1 MRYSLLLIALAVIDL
16 SGCASG
22 GVPAS
27 QQTMT
32 TQTTRVSA
40 TGYLTPEQSSD
51 LIVVPGAGTIGEQPR
66 FLPASRLTTRDDW
79 RTGASGDPA
88 QRDTA
93 VLMTGD
99 PPR

>member
-1 MRYSLLLIALAVIDL
+1 MRYSLLLIPLAFIGL

-32 TQTTRVSA
+32 TQTIRVSA
-40 TGYLTPEQSSD
+40 AGYLTLEQSSD
-51 LIVVPGAGTIGEQPR
+51 LIVLPGDTTTSVQLR
-66 FLPASRLTTRDDW
+66 FLSASRLTTRDDW
-79 RTGASGDPA
+79 RTDASGDPA
-88 QRDTA
+88 QRETTA
-93 VLMTGD
+93 LMTGN